1 MDHKPIS
8 TGSFPIPLPKALYLI
23 GALVYLQLLYLIS
36 HIARPLS
43 NSRRKFPPFRQR
55 IDRVEAAI
63 INSII
68 GAIPL
73 STYSSA
79 TATGQQSRFSQ
90 RNGLLDET
98 DGRNS
103 TSLHPSWLQA
113 MPPNNYKFSIHGPNH
128 PPPPPQT
135 DPRPGSSVYDTVH
148 NIGSSTRGSIS
159 SITSSA
165 IERIFRHPFPTAGS
179 QPISGVA
186 LNRNLDGPP
195 SDVEEQMLREDKA
208 RPVQALNPF
217 MGPNEYLPFPVSA
230 SAPARIADH
239 FSDPGPAVG
248 IGFSGRWKGKGR
260 ALQPGSGLLPV
271 PFGQVNDEDLETVQ
285 MNRSPK
291 YHSIE
296 SYPGKF
302 PVSDHLEYSSLATAY
317 AVRGRGTTSVRPFS
331 DY

>member
-1 MDHKPIS
+1 MDHKPIP

-23 GALVYLQLLYLIS
+23 GAL
-36 HIARPLS
+36 H
-43 NSRRKFPPFRQR
+43 

-79 TATGQQSRFSQ
+79 TATGQQSRFSR

-113 MPPNNYKFSIHGPNH
+113 MPPNNYRFSIHGPNH

-135 DPRPGSSVYDTVH
+135 HPRPGSSVYDTVRK
-148 NIGSSTRGSIS
+148 IGSSTRGSIS

-165 IERIFRHPFPTAGS
+165 MERIFRRPFPSAGS

-195 SDVEEQMLREDKA
+195 TDVEEQMLREDTA
-208 RPVQALNPF
+208 QPVQALNLF
-217 MGPNEYLPFPVSA
+217 MGLNEDLPFPRSW
-230 SAPARIADH
+230 SGGGH
-239 FSDPGPAVG
+239 GLQWAVEG
-248 IGFSGRWKGKGR
+248 GGR
-260 ALQPGSGLLPV
+260 ALQPGSGILPV
-271 PFGQVNDEDLETVQ
+271 PFGQINDEDLETVQ

-291 YHSIE
+291 YQSIE

>member
-8 TGSFPIPLPKALYLI
+8 TGSYPIPLPRALYLI

-43 NSRRKFPPFRQR
+43 NSRREFPPFSQH

-73 STYSSA
+73 STYNSA

-103 TSLHPSWLQA
+103 TSLHASWLQA
-113 MPPNNYKFSIHGPNH
+113 MPHNNYRFSIHEPNH

-135 DPRPGSSVYDTVH
+135 HPRPGSSVYDTVH
-148 NIGSSTRGSIS
+148 KIGSSTRGSIS

-165 IERIFRHPFPTAGS
+165 MERIFRHPFPTAGS
-179 QPISGVA
+179 QPMSGVA
-186 LNRNLDGPP
+186 LKRNLDGPP
-195 SDVEEQMLREDKA
+195 SDAEDQMLREGKA

-217 MGPNEYLPFPVSA
+217 MALNEYLPFPVSA
-230 SAPARIADH
+230 SVPARIADH
-239 FSDPGPAVG
+239 LSDPGPAVG

-271 PFGQVNDEDLETVQ
+271 PFSQVNDEDLETVQ